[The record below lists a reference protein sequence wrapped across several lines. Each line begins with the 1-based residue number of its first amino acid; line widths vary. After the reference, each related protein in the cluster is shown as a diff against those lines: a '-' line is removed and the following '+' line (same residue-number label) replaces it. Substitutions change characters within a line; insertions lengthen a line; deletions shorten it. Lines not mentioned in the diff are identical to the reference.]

1 MIRRMR
7 CGQRLVA
14 VVVSTLILISAS
26 GRSYGAL
33 VYWQNFEGGD
43 GVADAGVGDL
53 GITNTGGG
61 SPGNTFFST
70 TNGVVGGSYDATNNV
85 TANNSANFNG
95 IASSA
100 ATGGTA
106 LSALPNSG
114 TLNQF
119 TISFWMKTQTLG
131 TSARGGRL
139 LALGQAG
146 TTDILNANSV
156 GFAQIGT
163 GVASVSKIAPYF
175 GTTDLTNA
183 LGIGAAN
190 NLNEWT
196 FVAISYD
203 GASSNGDNSATQLA
217 ATGSSINGQF
227 YRGTDTTSVVRSDL
241 PFVTTVGTPS
251 SSSLG
256 SISVGTTALLYLANR
271 PALTRAYDGWIDDV
285 RIYDSVLTADDIETV
300 RLQGIGVPEPA
311 SLLLIGLSIIGVV
324 GLRSR
329 RTKV

>member
-1 MIRRMR
+1 LAG
-7 CGQRLVA
+7 CALVLFA
-14 VVVSTLILISAS
+14 AISQSHA
-26 GRSYGAL
+26 AL
-33 VYWQNFEGGD
+33 VYWQNFENGD
-43 GVADAGVGDL
+43 GLADAGVGDL
-53 GITNTGGG
+53 GITNNAGA

-70 TNGVVGGSYDATNNV
+70 TNGVVAGSYDATSNV
-85 TANNSANFNG
+85 TANNSVNSNG
-95 IASSA
+95 IASTA
-100 ATGGTA
+100 ATGGSA
-106 LSALPNSG
+106 LSALPNAG
-114 TLNQF
+114 TLDQF

-139 LALGQAG
+139 LALGQTG

-175 GTTDLTNA
+175 GATDLTNA

-196 FVAISYD
+196 FIAMSYD
-203 GASSNGDNSATQLA
+203 GTSSNGDNSTIQQA

-256 SISVGTTALLYLANR
+256 SLSVGTSALLYLANR

-285 RIYDSVLTADDIETV
+285 RIYDSVLTANDVETV

-311 SLLLIGLSIIGVV
+311 TLLQIGLGLTGMIAMRNRRVCGQV
-324 GLRSR
+324 G
-329 RTKV
+329 